1 MQSNTGTNLQLIEIV
16 KLQEKTIE
24 KQNELLA
31 KLVNENAEKENFINV
46 LVNETK

>member
-16 KLQEKTIE
+16 KLQEETIE

>member
-1 MQSNTGTNLQLIEIV
+1 MQSNTGTNLQLIEII
-16 KLQEKTIE
+16 KLQEETIE

>member
-16 KLQEKTIE
+16 KLQEETIE

-31 KLVNENAEKENFINV
+31 KLVNENAEKENFISV